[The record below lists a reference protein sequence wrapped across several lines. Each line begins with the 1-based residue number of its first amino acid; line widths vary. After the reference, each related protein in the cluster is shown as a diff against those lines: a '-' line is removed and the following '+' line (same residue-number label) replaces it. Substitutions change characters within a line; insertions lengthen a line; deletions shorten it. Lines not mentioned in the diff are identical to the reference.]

1 MLGRNCAVNEIIRL
15 EAANLCRCFQFWDF
29 EFNMEK
35 RKRIENDIISR
46 KRSMFVY
53 EYEGKYVAGVSLS
66 TYDEDTCCMSYLVVE
81 ENYQNKGIGTALIKF
96 ACDYAK
102 DLNFKKVLLEVDYAN
117 IRAKQLYQRLGFLD
131 DEMSPQSRI
140 RMIRYLT

>member
-1 MLGRNCAVNEIIRL
+1 MDKIIQLGV
-15 EAANLCRCFQFWDF
+15 ANLRKCFRFWDF

-35 RKRIENDIISR
+35 RKRIENDIISG

-53 EYEGKYVAGVSLS
+53 VYAGKYVAGISLS
-66 TYDEDTCCMSYLVVE
+66 TCDEDTCYISYLAVE

-102 DLNFKKVLLEVDYAN
+102 DLNFKRVCLEVDYGN
-117 IRAKQLYQRLGFLD
+117 KRAKKLYQELGFSD
-131 DEMSPQSRI
+131 DEINLQSRI
-140 RMIRYLT
+140 RMIKHLT